1 MNVNFYIQRLRDN
14 MSEANSKN
22 IKQIARE
29 IATTI
34 SIKDRLNLMPDKEAL
49 CNDLK
54 LVAHYIEPRIN
65 EVGMANWQLSLDYSK
80 RKNYPF
86 DDSSAARERTI
97 NTTAQ
102 FSHEKFLDY
111 DNDAWVEGAC
121 LHAMLAK
128 GSGWLSW
135 ELTNICNLVYSVGRE
150 ILMDQIDNDDPAKL
164 RILASF
170 ATAQAIEIELMCSA
184 INNFEKVNSEHA
196 RRQSANNFRNT
207 VSVQVGEAN
216 ELGLNLQNEVQNA
229 STNVRSLL
237 TKSSEVAV
245 ASEQSAVAMREAART
260 AAGLIQAIDDA
271 RQEVDASSVI
281 AAEAVA
287 ESEKSLENSQE
298 LSTHAASIES
308 ILGLIRDI
316 AGQTNLLALN
326 ATIEAARAGDAGRGF
341 AVVAQEVKSL
351 ASQTANATDEIT
363 TKIQSIQEATRGTV
377 TSNASV
383 VEIVKSVNAS
393 SVRIRDAMEAQNQ
406 TVTMI
411 TAAVDETALSADSMS
426 SIIASI
432 KNESEGIADEMVVV
446 ASSFDKLSS
455 RMEAVRD
462 GSESFVQQISHNK
475 VA

>member
-1 MNVNFYIQRLRDN
+1 
-14 MSEANSKN
+14 MSEFNMKN
-22 IKQIARE
+22 IKELANE
-29 IATTI
+29 IAQKM
-34 SIKDRLNLMPDKEAL
+34 SIKNRIALLKDKEEFCA
-49 CNDLK
+49 DLK
-54 LVAHYIEPRIN
+54 LIAHYLEPHLMVIG
-65 EVGMANWQLSLDYSK
+65 EANWNFAANHALN
-80 RKNYPF
+80 KNTHY
-86 DDSSAARERTI
+86 DHSDHAKNRTI
-97 NTTAQ
+97 ETTAQ
-102 FSHEKFLDY
+102 FSYNKFLDY
-111 DNDAWVEGAC
+111 ENASWVPHAC

-128 GSGWLSW
+128 ATGW
-135 ELTNICNLVYSVGRE
+135 ELYELTHVCNAVYDVGRK
-150 ILMDQIDNDDPAKL
+150 ILNEALSSDGPLQTRLLD
-164 RILASF
+164 RF
-170 ATAQAIEIELMCSA
+170 AMAQAIEIEIMCSA
-184 INNFEKVNSEHA
+184 VHSFDLTNAYESRTE
-196 RRQSANNFRNT
+196 SAIKFRDT
-207 VSVQVGEAN
+207 ISVQVGEATA
-216 ELGLNLQNEVQNA
+216 LGDNLKYEVQNA

-363 TKIQSIQEATRGTV
+363 MKIKAIQEATEGTV

-393 SVRIRDAMEAQNQ
+393 SVRIRNAMEAQNQ

-446 ASSFDKLSS
+446 ANSFDRLSS
-455 RMEAVRD
+455 TMRGVEE
-462 GSESFVQQISHNK
+462 GSADFIKQIS
-475 VA
+475 A

>member
-1 MNVNFYIQRLRDN
+1 MAYNGY
-14 MSEANSKN
+14 KN
-22 IKQIARE
+22 IKELAGIIAQNISVNDRLSIMDNKQEFCQTLTE
-29 IATTI
+29 IAEVLKPNL
-34 SIKDRLNLMPDKEAL
+34 SIIGEVNWKYTSEHGLRTDSNF
-49 CNDLK
+49 DL
-54 LVAHYIEPRIN
+54 
-65 EVGMANWQLSLDYSK
+65 S
-80 RKNYPF
+80 
-86 DDSSAARERTI
+86 DSARERSI
-97 NTTAQ
+97 NMTEQYTYN
-102 FSHEKFLDY
+102 KYLDFQ
-111 DNDAWVEGAC
+111 NQGWVMGAV
-121 LHAMLAK
+121 LHSLLARVA
-128 GSGWLSW
+128 GWELW
-135 ELTNICNLVYSVGRE
+135 ALTNISHHVYSAAAKIIVDATEG
-150 ILMDQIDNDDPAKL
+150 DDAKRVRL
-164 RILASF
+164 LNAF
-170 ATAQAIEIELMCSA
+170 ATSQAIETEMMCSA
-184 INNFEKVNSEHA
+184 IYVFEKMNDEKD
-196 RRQSANNFRNT
+196 RNESAEKFRKT
-207 VSVQVGEAN
+207 VSVQVGEVN
-216 ELGLNLQNEVQNA
+216 NLGSNLQQEVQNA

-281 AAEAVA
+281 ASEAVA

-363 TKIQSIQEATRGTV
+363 KKINAIQEATEGTV

-393 SVRIRDAMEAQNQ
+393 SMRIRDAMEAQNQ

-446 ASSFDKLSS
+446 ANSFDKLNQ
-455 RMEAVRD
+455 RMHEVEE
-462 GSESFVQQISHNK
+462 GSENFVEQISDRT

>member
-1 MNVNFYIQRLRDN
+1 

-22 IKQIARE
+22 IKQIVRE
-29 IATTI
+29 IAATI
-34 SIKDRLNLMPDKEAL
+34 SIEERLNLMPNREDL
-49 CNDLK
+49 CNNLK
-54 LVAHYIEPRIN
+54 LVAQYLKPRLLEIG
-65 EVGMANWQLSLDYSK
+65 EANWEQSLEHSR
-80 RKNYPF
+80 RKNYKF
-86 DDSSAARERTI
+86 DTSDSARERMI
-97 NTTAQ
+97 NITAQ
-102 FSHEKFLDY
+102 YTYSKFTDY
-111 DNDAWVEGAC
+111 NNDSWVEGAC
-121 LHAMLAK
+121 FNAMIAK
-128 GSGWLSW
+128 KMGWLSW
-135 ELTNICNLVYSVGRE
+135 ELTHLCNGVYDVGRK
-150 ILMDQIDNDDPAKL
+150 ILMEQIDNDDSAKL
-164 RILASF
+164 QLLAAFSN
-170 ATAQAIEIELMCSA
+170 AQAFEVELMCSA
-184 INNFEKVNSEHA
+184 INNFEMAEAEYA
-196 RRQSANNFRNT
+196 RSQSANNFRNT
-207 VSVQVGEAN
+207 VSVQVGKAN
-216 ELGLNLQNEVQNA
+216 ELSLNLQNEVQNA

-271 RQEVDASSVI
+271 RQEVDASSVV

-363 TKIQSIQEATRGTV
+363 TKIQAIQEATRGTV

-426 SIIASI
+426 SIIANI

-446 ASSFDKLSS
+446 ANSFDKLSS
-455 RMEAVRD
+455 RMEAVKE
-462 GSESFVQQISHNK
+462 GSESFVVQISEHK
-475 VA
+475 AA

>member
-1 MNVNFYIQRLRDN
+1 
-14 MSEANSKN
+14 MSATNSKN

-34 SIKDRLNLMPDKEAL
+34 SIKERLNLMPDKEAL

-54 LVAHYIEPRIN
+54 LVAEYIKPRLSEISL
-65 EVGMANWQLSLDYSK
+65 ANWQLTMDYSGQ
-80 RKNYPF
+80 KNYPF
-86 DDSSAARERTI
+86 DDSARARERTI
-97 NTTAQ
+97 EFTSKFTY
-102 FSHEKFLDY
+102 EKFLDY
-111 DNDAWVEGAC
+111 YSDAWVEGAC
-121 LHAMLAK
+121 FHAMLAK
-128 GSGWLSW
+128 ESGWESW
-135 ELTNICNLVYSVGRE
+135 ELTNVFNRVYAISRE
-150 ILMDQIDNDDPAKL
+150 ILTEQIDNEDPAKL
-164 RILASF
+164 RLLATFS
-170 ATAQAIEIELMCSA
+170 TAQAIEIEMMCSA
-184 INNFEKVNSEHA
+184 INNFEMANAEYI
-196 RRQSANNFRNT
+196 RRQSAYDFKNT
-207 VSVQVGEAN
+207 VSVQVGAAN
-216 ELGLNLQNEVQNA
+216 ELGFNLQSEVQNA

-363 TKIQSIQEATRGTV
+363 TKIQAIQEATRGTV

-393 SVRIRDAMEAQNQ
+393 SLRIRDAMEAQNQ

-446 ASSFDKLSS
+446 ANSFDKLSS
-455 RMEAVRD
+455 RMESVKE
-462 GSESFVQQISHNK
+462 GSESFVQQISENK

>member
-29 IATTI
+29 IATNI
-34 SIKDRLNLMPDKEAL
+34 SIKERLNLMPNKETL

-54 LVAHYIEPRIN
+54 LVAQYLKPRLS
-65 EVGMANWQLSLDYSK
+65 EVGMANWQLSMEHSK

-86 DDSSAARERTI
+86 DISDNSRDRMVN
-97 NTTAQ
+97 NTAEYTYK
-102 FSHEKFLDY
+102 KFLDY
-111 DNDAWVEGAC
+111 ENDSWVEGAC
-121 LHAMLAK
+121 LNAMLAK
-128 GSGWLSW
+128 AMGWLSW
-135 ELTNICNLVYSVGRE
+135 ELTSLCNAVYDVARE
-150 ILMDQIDNDDPAKL
+150 ILIDQIDNDDPEKL
-164 RILASF
+164 RVLTAF

-184 INNFEKVNSEHA
+184 INSFELANAEYTRS
-196 RRQSANNFRNT
+196 QSANSFRNT
-207 VSVQVGEAN
+207 ISVQVGEAN
-216 ELGLNLQNEVQNA
+216 ELSLNLQNEVQNA

-393 SVRIRDAMEAQNQ
+393 SLRIRDAMEAQNQ

-455 RMEAVRD
+455 RMEAVRN
-462 GSESFVQQISHNK
+462 GSESFVEQISQNK

>member
-1 MNVNFYIQRLRDN
+1 MLDVKSDNF
-14 MSEANSKN
+14 
-22 IKQIARE
+22 KQIANE
-29 IATTI
+29 ITKSI
-34 SIKDRLNLMPDKEAL
+34 SIKER
-49 CNDLK
+49 LK
-54 LVAHYIEPRIN
+54 LLPNKDVLCSDFKLIANYLKPRID
-65 EVGMANWQLSLDYSK
+65 EISAAHWQLLGDYSE
-80 RKNYPF
+80 RRNYFF
-86 DDSSAARERTI
+86 DGSNAARD
-97 NTTAQ
+97 Q
-102 FSHEKFLDY
+102 FIKFASEFTYNKFMDY
-111 DNDAWVEGAC
+111 ENDQWVETTCFNTMVAMGA
-121 LHAMLAK
+121 
-128 GSGWLSW
+128 GWLTW
-135 ELTNICNLVYSVGRE
+135 ELTNIHNSAYDVARK
-150 ILMDQIDNDDPAKL
+150 ILIEDIDVDEDTKHRLLSSYA
-164 RILASF
+164 I
-170 ATAQAIEIELMCSA
+170 AQSIDIELICRA
-184 INNFEKVNSEHA
+184 LHNFEVAKTEYERVET
-196 RRQSANNFRNT
+196 ANQFRET
-207 VSVQVGEAN
+207 VSVQIGEAN
-216 ELGLNLQNEVQNA
+216 KLGLNLQSDVKNA
-229 STNVRSLL
+229 GTNVRSLL

-281 AAEAVA
+281 AADAVA

-363 TKIQSIQEATRGTV
+363 TKIQAIQEATRGTV

-393 SVRIRDAMEAQNQ
+393 SVRIRDAMETQNQ

-432 KNESEGIADEMVVV
+432 KNESEGIADEMVLV
-446 ASSFDKLSS
+446 ASGFDKLGT
-455 RMEAVRD
+455 RMEAVRE
-462 GSESFVQQISHNK
+462 GSEAFVQQVSENK

>member
-1 MNVNFYIQRLRDN
+1 MTEFDV
-14 MSEANSKN
+14 KN
-22 IKQIARE
+22 IRQLANE
-29 IATTI
+29 IAQ
-34 SIKDRLNLMPDKEAL
+34 SVSVENRLALMHDREEFCSDLRKLGEILEPQLN
-49 CNDLK
+49 
-54 LVAHYIEPRIN
+54 RI
-65 EVGMANWQLSLDYSK
+65 GTANWDYSAALAIKKGAKFDHSDTARK
-80 RKNYPF
+80 RMVESTGKFTY
-86 DDSSAARERTI
+86 D
-97 NTTAQ
+97 
-102 FSHEKFLDY
+102 KFLDV
-111 DNDAWVEGAC
+111 ARATWVPHAC

-128 GSGWLSW
+128 ATGWELW
-135 ELTNICNLVYSVGRE
+135 ELTDVCNMVYDVGRDVIKE
-150 ILMDQIDNDDPAKL
+150 ANVTDIDL
-164 RILASF
+164 RDRLARSF
-170 ATAQAIEIELMCSA
+170 ARMQALEVEIMSSA
-184 INNFEKVNSEHA
+184 VHTFDLANAYRSRSE
-196 RRQSANNFRNT
+196 SAVKFRNT
-207 VSVQVGEAN
+207 VSVQVGEATA
-216 ELGLNLQNEVQNA
+216 LGNSLKFEVQNA
-229 STNVRSLL
+229 SSNVRSLL

-281 AAEAVA
+281 AADAVR

-363 TKIQSIQEATRGTV
+363 MKIKAIQEATQGTV

-446 ASSFDKLSS
+446 ANSFDRLSS
-455 RMEAVRD
+455 SMEAVEL
-462 GSESFVQQISHNK
+462 GSETFINQISANK

>member
-1 MNVNFYIQRLRDN
+1 MMLEDSNR
-14 MSEANSKN
+14 N
-22 IKQIARE
+22 IKELASDIAQN
-29 IATTI
+29 I
-34 SIKDRLNLMPDKEAL
+34 SVKERLNLMSDKAQL
-49 CNDLK
+49 CSDLK
-54 LVAHYIEPRIN
+54 IVAEYLRPRLE
-65 EVGMANWQLSLDYSK
+65 EVGKANWQFSLDYSK
-80 RKNYPF
+80 QKNYPF
-86 DDSSAARERTI
+86 NDSPQAGERMAAF
-97 NTTAQ
+97 TAKYTYD
-102 FSHEKFLDY
+102 KFYDY
-111 DNDAWVEGAC
+111 DNNDWVKGAC

-128 GSGWLSW
+128 STGWRSW
-135 ELTNICNLVYSVGRE
+135 ELTNVCNKVCSVGRQILIEE
-150 ILMDQIDNDDPAKL
+150 IADDNPEKTRL
-164 RILASF
+164 LSSF

-184 INNFEKVNSEHA
+184 INAFEMVQAEYA
-196 RRQSANNFRNT
+196 RTKSAYDFRNT
-207 VSVQVGEAN
+207 ISVQVGKAN

-298 LSTHAASIES
+298 LSIHAASIES

-363 TKIQSIQEATRGTV
+363 TKIQAIQEATRGTV

-455 RMEAVRD
+455 RMEAVKQ
-462 GSESFVQQISHNK
+462 GSESFVQHISENK

>member
-1 MNVNFYIQRLRDN
+1 MSKANLNIKDLANEVARDISIRERLAIVDTDGSLCRDLQLVAEYIQPYILEIGEAKWKYSSEISLKKSPNFDASDEMRERDIRH
-14 MSEANSKN
+14 SADF
-22 IKQIARE
+22 
-29 IATTI
+29 T
-34 SIKDRLNLMPDKEAL
+34 
-49 CNDLK
+49 
-54 LVAHYIEPRIN
+54 
-65 EVGMANWQLSLDYSK
+65 YSK
-80 RKNYPF
+80 
-86 DDSSAARERTI
+86 
-97 NTTAQ
+97 
-102 FSHEKFLDY
+102 LMDY
-111 DNDAWVEGAC
+111 NNEAWVPTAC
-121 LHAMLAK
+121 LNAMLANMT
-128 GSGWLSW
+128 GWTLW
-135 ELTNICNLVYSVGRE
+135 ELANVTDRVYQTVKNI
-150 ILMDQIDNDDPAKL
+150 IMDQLSADHDMQIRLLNSIAK
-164 RILASF
+164 
-170 ATAQAIEIELMCSA
+170 AQTIEVEMMCST
-184 INNFEKVNSEHA
+184 IYSFELKNSEKE
-196 RRQSANNFRNT
+196 RMESATKFRDT
-207 VSVQVGEAN
+207 VSVQVGAAT
-216 ELGLNLQNEVQNA
+216 ELGTNLQYEVQNA

-271 RQEVDASSVI
+271 RQEVDASSKI
-281 AAEAVA
+281 AADAVT

-363 TKIQSIQEATRGTV
+363 MKIKAIQEATEGTV

-446 ASSFDKLSS
+446 ANSFDKLNNS
-455 RMEAVRD
+455 MKILED
-462 GSESFVQQISHNK
+462 GSESFIGQVSN

>member
-1 MNVNFYIQRLRDN
+1 MF
-14 MSEANSKN
+14 EAEPKN

-29 IATTI
+29 IATNI
-34 SIKDRLNLMPDKEAL
+34 SVKERLNLMANKESL
-49 CNDLK
+49 CDDLK
-54 LVAHYIEPRIN
+54 LVAQYLEPRLREI
-65 EVGMANWQLSLDYSK
+65 GMANWRLSKEHSEL
-80 RKNYPF
+80 KNYRF
-86 DDSSAARERTI
+86 DDSDSLREI
-97 NTTAQ
+97 MVNKTAQ
-102 FSHEKFLDY
+102 YTHIKFLDY
-111 DNDAWVEGAC
+111 DNETWVEGAC
-121 LHAMLAK
+121 FNAMLAK
-128 GSGWLSW
+128 TMGWLSW
-135 ELTNICNLVYSVGRE
+135 ELTYLCNSVYDVGRE
-150 ILMDQIDNDDPAKL
+150 ILMDQIQDDDPMKL
-164 RILASF
+164 RLLASF

-184 INNFEKVNSEHA
+184 INSFEMANAEHA
-196 RRQSANNFRNT
+196 RSQSANNFRNT

-216 ELGLNLQNEVQNA
+216 ELSLNLQNEVQNA
-229 STNVRSLL
+229 GTNVRSLL

-455 RMEAVRD
+455 CMETVKK
-462 GSESFVQQISHNK
+462 GSESFVQQISDNK

>member
-1 MNVNFYIQRLRDN
+1 
-14 MSEANSKN
+14 MSEVNVKN
-22 IKQIARE
+22 IKELANE
-29 IATTI
+29 IAPKI
-34 SIKDRLNLMPDKEAL
+34 SIGQRLDLMADKDEFCDNLRIISGY
-49 CNDLK
+49 LK
-54 LVAHYIEPRIN
+54 PHLENI
-65 EVGMANWQLSLDYSK
+65 GLANWEYSANHALKKVTIFDHSDAAKK
-80 RKNYPF
+80 RMIQATGKFTY
-86 DDSSAARERTI
+86 D
-97 NTTAQ
+97 
-102 FSHEKFLDY
+102 KFLDI
-111 DNDAWVEGAC
+111 AKATWVPHAC

-128 GSGWLSW
+128 ATGWELW
-135 ELTNICNLVYSVGRE
+135 ELTHVCNLVYDVGRD
-150 ILMDQIDNDDPAKL
+150 ILHNADIPDPAL
-164 RILASF
+164 RQRLMASF
-170 ATAQAIEIELMCSA
+170 TRLQALEIEIMSSAVYTFDLAQAYQS
-184 INNFEKVNSEHA
+184 
-196 RRQSANNFRNT
+196 RTQSAVKFRDT
-207 VSVQVGEAN
+207 VSVQVGEAT
-216 ELGLNLQNEVQNA
+216 ELGNNLKFEVQNA

-363 TKIQSIQEATRGTV
+363 MKIKAIQEATEGTV

-446 ASSFDKLSS
+446 ANSFDRLSS
-455 RMEAVRD
+455 SMRSIED
-462 GSESFVQQISHNK
+462 GSAAFIQQVSGSE
-475 VA
+475 AA

>member
-1 MNVNFYIQRLRDN
+1 
-14 MSEANSKN
+14 MSEINVKN
-22 IKQIARE
+22 IKELAGE
-29 IATTI
+29 IAQKI
-34 SIKDRLNLMPDKEAL
+34 SVKQRLNLMKNKDQFCE
-49 CNDLK
+49 DLQIIGG
-54 LVAHYIEPRIN
+54 LFEPHLTRIGN
-65 EVGMANWQLSLDYSK
+65 ANWDHSASYALN
-80 RKNYPF
+80 KNTIF
-86 DDSSAARERTI
+86 DHSDSAKNRMVKSTG
-97 NTTAQ
+97 
-102 FSHEKFLDY
+102 KFTY
-111 DNDAWVEGAC
+111 DKFMDVANASWVPHAC

-128 GSGWLSW
+128 STGWELW
-135 ELTNICNLVYSVGRE
+135 ELTNICNLVYDTGRE
-150 ILMDQIDNDDPAKL
+150 ILHEADIADAEL
-164 RILASF
+164 RLRLLASF
-170 ATAQAIEIELMCSA
+170 ATMQALEIEIMSSAVHIFDLTQAYQNRTESA
-184 INNFEKVNSEHA
+184 IK
-196 RRQSANNFRNT
+196 FRDS
-207 VSVQVGEAN
+207 VSIQVGEVT
-216 ELGLNLQNEVQNA
+216 ELGDHLKIEVQNA

-281 AAEAVA
+281 AADAVA

-363 TKIQSIQEATRGTV
+363 KKINAIQEATKGTV

-393 SVRIRDAMEAQNQ
+393 SMRIRDAMEAQNQ

-432 KNESEGIADEMVVV
+432 KNESEGIADEMVLV
-446 ASSFDKLSS
+446 ANSFDRLSS
-455 RMEAVRD
+455 SMRSVEE
-462 GSESFVQQISHNK
+462 GSAAFIKQVSGSS
-475 VA
+475 AA

>member
-1 MNVNFYIQRLRDN
+1 
-14 MSEANSKN
+14 MSKIDVKN
-22 IKQIARE
+22 IKSLANE
-29 IATTI
+29 IAQQI
-34 SIKDRLNLMPDKEAL
+34 SVRKRLDLMADQEEFSADLRILAGYFKPHLDR
-49 CNDLK
+49 
-54 LVAHYIEPRIN
+54 I
-65 EVGMANWQLSLDYSK
+65 GTANWDYSAAHTS
-80 RKNYPF
+80 KNGTAF
-86 DDSSAARERTI
+86 DHSEVARQRMVNATGKFTYDKYMDVGSAT
-97 NTTAQ
+97 
-102 FSHEKFLDY
+102 
-111 DNDAWVEGAC
+111 WVPHAC

-128 GSGWLSW
+128 ATGWELW
-135 ELTNICNLVYSVGRE
+135 ELTNVCNMVYDVGRE
-150 ILMDQIDNDDPAKL
+150 IIDEAEIEDRDTYQRLMS
-164 RILASF
+164 SF
-170 ATAQAIEIELMCSA
+170 ARMQALEVEIMSSAVHTFELAQAYQSRTESA
-184 INNFEKVNSEHA
+184 V
-196 RRQSANNFRNT
+196 RFRDT
-207 VSVQVGEAN
+207 VSVQVGEAT
-216 ELGLNLQNEVQNA
+216 ELGNNLKFEVQNA

-363 TKIQSIQEATRGTV
+363 MKIKAIQEATEGTV

-446 ASSFDKLSS
+446 ANSFDRLSS
-455 RMEAVRD
+455 SMRSVEE
-462 GSESFVQQISHNK
+462 GSAAFIRQISASN
-475 VA
+475 AA

>member
-1 MNVNFYIQRLRDN
+1 
-14 MSEANSKN
+14 MSEVNVKN
-22 IKQIARE
+22 IKELASE
-29 IATTI
+29 IAEKI
-34 SIKDRLNLMPDKEAL
+34 SVKQRLDLMKNKDQF
-49 CNDLK
+49 CQDLRM
-54 LVAHYIEPRIN
+54 IGEFFEPHLTRIGN
-65 EVGMANWQLSLDYSK
+65 ANWEYSATHALSKSTKFDHSDAA
-80 RKNYPF
+80 KNRMVQ
-86 DDSSAARERTI
+86 STG
-97 NTTAQ
+97 
-102 FSHEKFLDY
+102 KFTY
-111 DNDAWVEGAC
+111 DKYMDVANASWVPHAC

-128 GSGWLSW
+128 ATGWELW
-135 ELTNICNLVYSVGRE
+135 ELTNICNRVYDVGRE
-150 ILMDQIDNDDPAKL
+150 ILHAADIPDPAL
-164 RILASF
+164 RQCLMTSF
-170 ATAQAIEIELMCSA
+170 ATMQALEIEIMSSAVHTFDLAQANQFRAESA
-184 INNFEKVNSEHA
+184 VK
-196 RRQSANNFRNT
+196 FRNT
-207 VSVQVGEAN
+207 ISVQVGEATA
-216 ELGLNLQNEVQNA
+216 LGEDLQNEVQNA
-229 STNVRSLL
+229 SMNVRSLL

-281 AAEAVA
+281 AADAVT

-363 TKIQSIQEATRGTV
+363 KKINAIQEATKGTV
-377 TSNASV
+377 SSNASV

-393 SVRIRDAMEAQNQ
+393 SMRIRDAMEAQNQ

-446 ASSFDKLSS
+446 ASSFDKLNH
-455 RMEAVRD
+455 RMQEVQE
-462 GSESFVQQISHNK
+462 GSESFVDEVSFRN
-475 VA
+475 AG